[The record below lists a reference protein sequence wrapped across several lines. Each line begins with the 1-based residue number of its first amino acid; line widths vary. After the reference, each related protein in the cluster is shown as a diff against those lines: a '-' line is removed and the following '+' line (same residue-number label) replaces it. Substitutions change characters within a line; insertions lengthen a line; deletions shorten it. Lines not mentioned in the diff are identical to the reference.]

1 MKKKRLLKGLALAA
15 CTVLCVGS
23 FAACG
28 TEDTDALQINWTI
41 GGYGRAYCQPLMDAF
56 TAKTGIECTAT
67 YDNNAAS
74 TVVSK
79 MGSVKRNTTD
89 LFFAMV
95 PLFSNIAAQKNKN
108 GYDNLYLEL
117 SDLYETKIPG
127 KDVTLKE
134 HLNGGMYMAQ
144 LTDEGKVY
152 TVPWISPVDGLVYN
166 KKVLDAFGI
175 ETLPRTTDEFESVLK
190 QIKSGL
196 SSDGEVVTT
205 ENGQKISGLISANN
219 AAYWEFVWPV
229 WWAQYEGAEQFRN
242 YFMAKPADATE
253 DYIPDWNA
261 LKQDGKLYA
270 VEELNRF
277 INKNNGYMSPDSLN
291 RSNEFSQIDFL
302 DGKVAFI
309 PTGDWL
315 EKESANSYREQ
326 GIDIDVRFMK
336 TPVTSRLDVKLNITE
351 NELRSAID
359 YVDALSEGREA
370 EAPVYAGKDA
380 ATAQAITERI
390 REARLIVSSTQSV
403 SDRAVIPAYSNNI
416 DAAKQFLLFYAS
428 DEGQEIMAKY
438 SNATSPFQYNP
449 SQESMNEFS
458 TLVQSC
464 YDIVGRDGVSYLIQ
478 DIKAPIAYKGG
489 LLITYWNS
497 INYQRGFE
505 EVLYNGSKTPRQVYD
520 TDWGSYRDCWDR
532 MLSQAGF

>member
-1 MKKKRLLKGLALAA
+1 MMKNRLAEKLALVTCA
-15 CTVLCVGS
+15 VLCIGS

-28 TEDTDALQINWTI
+28 AQETDALQINWTI
-41 GGYGRAYCQPLMDAF
+41 GGYGREYCQPLMDAF
-56 TAKTGIECTAT
+56 TEKTGIECTAT

-74 TVVSK
+74 TVVSQ

-89 LFFAMV
+89 LFFTMV

-108 GYDNLYLEL
+108 GYENLYLEL
-117 SDLYETKIPG
+117 SDLYDTKIPG
-127 KDVTLKE
+127 KDITLKE
-134 HLNGGMYMAQ
+134 HLKGGMYTAQ

-166 KKVLDAFGI
+166 KKVLDAFRI

-196 SSDGEVVTT
+196 SSEGEVVTT

-229 WWAQYEGAEQFRN
+229 WWAQYEGADQFRN
-242 YFMAKPADATE
+242 YFSAKSADAAE
-253 DYIPDWNA
+253 GSLPDWNA

-270 VEELNRF
+270 IEELNRF
-277 INKNNGYMSPDSLN
+277 INKNNGYMHPDSLN
-291 RSNEFSQIDFL
+291 RNNEFSQIDFL

-315 EKESANSYREQ
+315 EKESAKTYREQ

-336 TPVTSRLDVKLNITE
+336 TPVTSRLAVKLGITE
-351 NELRSAID
+351 SELRSAID
-359 YVDALSEGREA
+359 YVDAVSDGREGQM
-370 EAPVYAGKDA
+370 PVYAGKDA
-380 ATAQAITERI
+380 AAAQKITERI
-390 REARLIVSSTQSV
+390 AEARLLVSSTQSGL
-403 SDRAVIPAYSNNI
+403 DRAVIPAYSNNI

-438 SNATSPFQYNP
+438 SSATSPFQYKP
-449 SQESMNEFS
+449 SQETLNGFS

-464 YDIVGRDGVSYLIQ
+464 YDIVGREGVSYLIQ
-478 DIKAPIAYKGG
+478 DAKDPIAYKGG

-497 INYQRGFE
+497 VNYQRGFE
-505 EVLYNGSKTPRQVYD
+505 EVLYNGTKTPRQVYD